1 MNIRFAKNEDRQIW
15 DAFAREHSFGTLQQ
29 SWVWGEFQED
39 YGFKVFRIIV
49 EEKNEILGIAQA
61 MLYDMPFGKWYLY
74 VARGPLVT
82 QKLSDQSNKVQVFD
96 LILKEL
102 ENIALKNKAV
112 FTRIDPCFEKS
123 KPNAIADKLKV
134 IGKKSF
140 KQVQPEETLMIDLSG
155 SEDELLASMKSK
167 WRYNIKLA
175 QKKDI
180 KITTPKSGGVD
191 AFYELAKSTSER
203 NAFYYHP
210 KKYYEKLV
218 NKLGNRCSVFVATY
232 KDIPIASSIM
242 FYFKNTA
249 IYAHGASSD
258 EHKNLMAPHLIQ
270 WEAIRNAKGR
280 GFDLYDFYGIAT
292 EGEKLQSWQG
302 ITRFKMGFA
311 PEGSKFARH
320 IKYVGAYD
328 IVYDKFSYGLIRL
341 AKKLKGKK

>member
-1 MNIRFAKNEDRQIW
+1 MDIGFATNNDRQIW
-15 DAFAREHSFGTLQQ
+15 DAFVREHSFGTLQQ
-29 SWVWGEFQED
+29 SWIWGEFQED
-39 YGFKVFRIIV
+39 YGFKVFRIIAK
-49 EEKNEILGIAQA
+49 EGDEILGVAQA

-74 VARGPLVT
+74 VARGPIII
-82 QKLSDQSNKVQVFD
+82 QKPGDQLNKVEVFD
-96 LILKEL
+96 RIIAELKS
-102 ENIALKNKAV
+102 IAIKNDAI
-112 FTRIDPCFEKS
+112 FTRVDPCFKKS
-123 KPNAIADKLKV
+123 RPSAISDKLK
-134 IGKKSF
+134 IIAKKSF

-155 SEDELLASMKSK
+155 VEDELLASMKAK

-175 QKKDI
+175 QKKGI
-180 KITTPKSGGVD
+180 KITTPKSGGID
-191 AFYELAKSTSER
+191 IFYKLAESTSQR

-210 KKYYEKLV
+210 KKYYEKLIS
-218 NKLGNRCSVFVATY
+218 KLGNRCSIFVATY

-270 WEAIRNAKGR
+270 WEAMRNAKSR
-280 GFDLYDFYGIAT
+280 GFQFYDFYGIAT

-320 IKYVGAYD
+320 VKYIGAYD
-328 IVYDKFSYGLIRL
+328 IVYDKFSYGLIKVV
-341 AKKLKGKK
+341 KKLKGKK